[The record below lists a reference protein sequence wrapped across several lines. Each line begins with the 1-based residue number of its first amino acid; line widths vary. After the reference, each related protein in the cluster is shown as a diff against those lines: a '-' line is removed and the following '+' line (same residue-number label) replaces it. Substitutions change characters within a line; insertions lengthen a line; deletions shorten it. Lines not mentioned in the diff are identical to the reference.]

1 MLIGIIG
8 AMQEEIQLLSESM
21 KISETKSIGMRE
33 FYIGELF
40 GKDVVLVFSRC
51 GKVAAASTVTTL
63 IEIFKVD
70 LVLFTGVAGGA
81 AKTLNIGDIVIADRL
96 VQHDMDASALPG
108 FRKFEIPLLGIDTF
122 EVQEK
127 IVALAKQSAL
137 HYISEGM
144 NADVSKSDLD
154 EFSIKTP
161 NVVVGTVASGDIF
174 VADNQKVQSLSR
186 EIQNLMCIEMEGAA
200 VAQVCYE
207 HNVDFIVFR
216 VISDK
221 ADEEAT
227 INFPKFI
234 KNAASHFTRGIIERF
249 IKSTNIGWKAWKG
262 TILAQFFLLL
272 SEEGFEP

>member
-8 AMQEEIQLLSESM
+8 AMQEEIKLLSESM
-21 KISETKSIGMRE
+21 KIKETKLIGMRE

-40 GKDVVLVFSRC
+40 NKEVVLVFSRW

-63 IEIFKVD
+63 IEIFGVD

-81 AKTLNIGDIVIADRL
+81 DKALNIGDIVIADKL

-108 FRKFEIPLLGIDTF
+108 FKKFEIPLLGIDTF
-122 EVQEK
+122 EAQENL
-127 IVALAKQSAL
+127 ISLAEGSASY
-137 HYISEGM
+137 YISECM
-144 NADVSKSDLD
+144 EYDVSKSDLE
-154 EFSIKTP
+154 EFNIKIP
-161 NVVVGTVASGDIF
+161 NIVVGTIASGDLF
-174 VADNQKVQSLSR
+174 VADIQKVKSLRS
-186 EIQNLMCIEMEGAA
+186 EIQNLKCIEMEGAA

-221 ADEEAT
+221 ADEEAS

-234 KNAASHFTRGIIERF
+234 DKTASHFTRGIVERF
-249 IKSTNIGWKAWKG
+249 I
-262 TILAQFFLLL
+262 
-272 SEEGFEP
+272 SEIK

>member
-8 AMQEEIQLLSESM
+8 AMQEEIKLLSESM
-21 KISETKSIGMRE
+21 KILETKIIGMRE

-40 GKDVVLVFSRC
+40 GKEVVLVFSRC

-63 IEIFKVD
+63 IEIFGVN

-81 AKTLNIGDIVIADRL
+81 EKTLNIGDIVIADKL

-108 FRKFEIPLLGIDTF
+108 FSKFEIPLLGIGTF
-122 EVQEK
+122 KVSEK
-127 IVALAKQSAL
+127 IIALAKQSAI
-137 HYISEGM
+137 HYISESM
-144 NADVSKSDLD
+144 KTDVAQSDLD
-154 EFSIKTP
+154 EFNIKTP
-161 NVVVGTVASGDIF
+161 NIVVGTVASGDIF
-174 VADNQKVQSLSR
+174 VADIQKVQDLSN
-186 EIQNLMCIEMEGAA
+186 EIPNLMCIEMEGAA

-207 HNVDFIVFR
+207 HNVDFVVFR

-234 KNAASHFTRGIIERF
+234 VKAASHFTRGIIERF
-249 IKSTNIGWKAWKG
+249 IKSITIG
-262 TILAQFFLLL
+262 
-272 SEEGFEP
+272 

>member
-8 AMQEEIQLLSESM
+8 AMQEEIQLLSASM
-21 KISETKSIGMRE
+21 KISETKTIGMRE

-81 AKTLNIGDIVIADRL
+81 EKALNIGDIVIADKL
-96 VQHDMDASALPG
+96 VQHDMDASSLPG

-122 EVQEK
+122 KVPEK

-144 NADVSKSDLD
+144 KADVSQSDLE

-161 NVVVGTVASGDIF
+161 SVVVGTVASGDIF
-174 VADNQKVQSLSR
+174 VADIQKVQSLSN

-221 ADEEAT
+221 ADDEAT

-234 KNAASHFTRGIIERF
+234 NNAASHFTRGIIERF
-249 IKSTNIGWKAWKG
+249 IKSITIG
-262 TILAQFFLLL
+262 
-272 SEEGFEP
+272 